1 MHDIYISGTGV
12 WTPQHKVSNQ
22 ELVESF
28 NEYVRLYNIENEQ
41 LILDGSVIALEPSS
55 EEFIA
60 KASGILNRYVIEKDS
75 LLNPNIMKPMI
86 EPRDNDALSVSAEIS
101 VIAAQEALKNAGLQ
115 ASEIDAVIVSTAN
128 LQRAYPAIAIEVQN
142 ALGIEGYAYD
152 MMVGCSSTTFGI
164 SNAYSDI
171 AAGKASKILV
181 INPEITSAHNNYKNR
196 DSHFIFGDVCTATV
210 VEKNSTAPNK
220 FKILG
225 AKLKTQFSN
234 NIRNNFGFMNAIE
247 NKEYTEAELLFIQNG
262 RSVFKEVMPMVA
274 SLITDHLSENNL
286 LPQDVEQ
293 YWLHQANINMNTY
306 VIKKLL
312 GQPRQKD
319 PCVIESTEALRQ
331 WNSFNTGFSSLIF
344 LNFTW
349 SKAFSFVLFAQA
361 ISQLWV
367 CKSFFPLILP
377 LQNRS
382 LRHLQHFLF

>member
-12 WTPQHKVSNQ
+12 WTPPHKVSNK

-41 LILDGSVIALEPSS
+41 RILDGAVAALEPSS
-55 EEFIA
+55 EDFIA
-60 KASGILNRYVIEKDS
+60 KASGILSRYVIDKDS
-75 LLNPNIMKPMI
+75 LLNPRIMKPMI

-115 ASEIDAVIVSTAN
+115 ASDIDAVIVSTAN

-142 ALGIEGYAYD
+142 ELGIEGYAYD

-171 AAGKASKILV
+171 AAGKASNILV

-225 AKLKTQFSN
+225 TKLKTQFSN

-274 SLITDHLSENNL
+274 SLITDHLSEHSL
-286 LPQDVEQ
+286 LPEDVEQ

-312 GQPRQKD
+312 GDDFPPERA
-319 PCVIESTEALRQ
+319 P
-331 WNSFNTGFSSLIF
+331 N
-344 LNFTW
+344 
-349 SKAFSFVLFAQA
+349 VL
-361 ISQLWV
+361 
-367 CKSFFPLILP
+367 
-377 LQNRS
+377 
-382 LRHLQHFLF
+382 

>member
-12 WTPQHKVSNQ
+12 WTPPHKVSNK

-41 LILDGSVIALEPSS
+41 RILDGAVAALEPSS
-55 EEFIA
+55 EDFIA
-60 KASGILNRYVIEKDS
+60 KASGILSRYVIDKDS
-75 LLNPNIMKPMI
+75 LLNPTIMKPMI

-115 ASEIDAVIVSTAN
+115 ASDIDAVIVSTAN

-142 ALGIEGYAYD
+142 ELGIEGYAYD

-225 AKLKTQFSN
+225 TKLKTQFSN

-274 SLITDHLSENNL
+274 SLITDHLSEHSL
-286 LPQDVEQ
+286 LPEDVEQ

-312 GQPRQKD
+312 GDDFPPERA
-319 PCVIESTEALRQ
+319 PNVLEEYA
-331 WNSFNTGFSSLIF
+331 NTGSAGSLI
-344 LNFTW
+344 
-349 SKAFSFVLFAQA
+349 AFHKYNHLEVGQKGIICSFGAGYS
-361 ISQLWV
+361 ICS
-367 CKSFFPLILP
+367 ILVE
-377 LQNRS
+377 RA
-382 LRHLQHFLF
+382 

>member
-12 WTPQHKVSNQ
+12 WTPPHKVSNK

-41 LILDGSVIALEPSS
+41 RILDGSVTALEPSS
-55 EEFIA
+55 EDFIA
-60 KASGILNRYVIEKDS
+60 KASGILSRYVIDKDS
-75 LLNPNIMKPMI
+75 LLNPRIMKPMI

-115 ASEIDAVIVSTAN
+115 ASDIDAVIVSTAN

-142 ALGIEGYAYD
+142 ELGIEGYAYD

-210 VEKNSTAPNK
+210 VEKNSTAPHK
-220 FKILG
+220 FKIIG
-225 AKLKTQFSN
+225 TKLKTQFSN

-274 SLITDHLSENNL
+274 SLITDHLSEHRL
-286 LPQDVEQ
+286 LPEDVEQ

-312 GQPRQKD
+312 GDHFPPERA
-319 PCVIESTEALRQ
+319 PNVLEEYA
-331 WNSFNTGFSSLIF
+331 NTGSAGSLI
-344 LNFTW
+344 
-349 SKAFSFVLFAQA
+349 AFHKYNHLEVGQKGIICSFGAGYS
-361 ISQLWV
+361 ICS
-367 CKSFFPLILP
+367 ILVE
-377 LQNRS
+377 RA
-382 LRHLQHFLF
+382 

>member
-12 WTPQHKVSNQ
+12 WTPPHKVSNK

-41 LILDGSVIALEPSS
+41 LILDGAVAALEPSS
-55 EEFIA
+55 EDFIA
-60 KASGILNRYVIEKDS
+60 KASGILSRYVIDKDS
-75 LLNPNIMKPMI
+75 LLNPRIMKPMI

-115 ASEIDAVIVSTAN
+115 ASDIDAVIVSTAN

-142 ALGIEGYAYD
+142 ELGIEGYAYD

-210 VEKNSTAPNK
+210 VEKNSTAPHK
-220 FKILG
+220 FKIIG
-225 AKLKTQFSN
+225 TKLKTQFSN

-274 SLITDHLSENNL
+274 SLITDHLSEHSL
-286 LPQDVEQ
+286 LPEDVEQ

-312 GQPRQKD
+312 GDDFPPERA
-319 PCVIESTEALRQ
+319 PNVLEEYA
-331 WNSFNTGFSSLIF
+331 NTGSAGSLI
-344 LNFTW
+344 
-349 SKAFSFVLFAQA
+349 AFHKYNHLEVGQKGIICSFGAGYS
-361 ISQLWV
+361 ICS
-367 CKSFFPLILP
+367 ILVE
-377 LQNRS
+377 RA
-382 LRHLQHFLF
+382 

>member
-12 WTPQHKVSNQ
+12 WTPPHKISNQ

-28 NEYVRLYNIENEQ
+28 NEHVRLYNIENEA
-41 LILDGSVIALEPSS
+41 LILDGSVKALEPSS

-60 KASGILNRYVIEKDS
+60 KASGIFNRYVIDKES
-75 LLNPNIMKPMI
+75 LLDPTIMKPMI
-86 EPRDNDALSVSAEIS
+86 PARADDTLSVSAEIS
-101 VIAAQEALKNAGLQ
+101 VKAAQEALANAGLE

-142 ALGIEGYAYD
+142 ERGIEGYAYD

-220 FKILG
+220 FKILST
-225 AKLKTQFSN
+225 KLKTQFSN
-234 NIRNNFGFMNAIE
+234 NIRKNFGFMNAIE
-247 NKEYTEAELLFIQNG
+247 SKNYTEAELLFIQNG

-274 SLITDHLSENNL
+274 SLITDNLSENSL
-286 LPQDVEQ
+286 IPEDIEQ

-312 GQPRQKD
+312 GDDFPPERA
-319 PCVIESTEALRQ
+319 PNVLEEYA
-331 WNSFNTGFSSLIF
+331 NTGSAGSLI
-344 LNFTW
+344 
-349 SKAFSFVLFAQA
+349 AFHKYNHLEPGQKGIICSFGAGYS
-361 ISQLWV
+361 ICS
-367 CKSFFPLILP
+367 ILVE
-377 LQNRS
+377 RA
-382 LRHLQHFLF
+382 

>member
-274 SLITDHLSENNL
+274 SLITDHLSEHSL
-286 LPQDVEQ
+286 LPEDVEQ

-312 GQPRQKD
+312 GDDFPPERA
-319 PCVIESTEALRQ
+319 PNVLEEYA
-331 WNSFNTGFSSLIF
+331 NTGSAGSLI
-344 LNFTW
+344 
-349 SKAFSFVLFAQA
+349 AFHKYNHLEVGQKGIICSFGAGYS
-361 ISQLWV
+361 ICS
-367 CKSFFPLILP
+367 ILVE
-377 LQNRS
+377 RA
-382 LRHLQHFLF
+382 

>member
-12 WTPQHKVSNQ
+12 WTPPHKVSNK

-28 NEYVRLYNIENEQ
+28 NEYVRLYNIQNEQ
-41 LILDGSVIALEPSS
+41 RILDGAVAALEPSS
-55 EEFIA
+55 EDFIA
-60 KASGILNRYVIEKDS
+60 KASGILSRYVIDKDS
-75 LLNPNIMKPMI
+75 LLNPRIMKPMI

-115 ASEIDAVIVSTAN
+115 ASDIDAVIVSTAN

-142 ALGIEGYAYD
+142 ELGIEGYAYD

-225 AKLKTQFSN
+225 TKLKTQFSN

-274 SLITDHLSENNL
+274 SLITDHLSEHSL
-286 LPQDVEQ
+286 LPEDVEQ

-312 GQPRQKD
+312 GDDFPPERA
-319 PCVIESTEALRQ
+319 PNVLEEYA
-331 WNSFNTGFSSLIF
+331 NTGSAGSLI
-344 LNFTW
+344 
-349 SKAFSFVLFAQA
+349 AFHKYNHLAVGQKGIICSFGAGYS
-361 ISQLWV
+361 ICS
-367 CKSFFPLILP
+367 ILVE
-377 LQNRS
+377 RA
-382 LRHLQHFLF
+382 